1 MAQDMNIDVNEASK
15 WNAEVAEELR
25 EVREILNKVSQ
36 SCTNPGM
43 QDDAIIAMLKAGG
56 DELNEKWTKLC
67 NTFDDVVE
75 STNASIDLIK
85 KAIEKSVEYVKNM
98 NK

>member
-1 MAQDMNIDVNEASK
+1 MAQDMDIDVNEAAK

-43 QDDAIIAMLKAGG
+43 QDDAIISMLKAGG
-56 DELNEKWTKLC
+56 NELNEKWTKLC
-67 NTFDDVVE
+67 TTFDDVVN
-75 STNASIDLIK
+75 SMNSSIDLIK
-85 KAIEKSVEYVKNM
+85 KAIEKSVDYVKNM
-98 NK
+98 SK

>member
-36 SCTNPGM
+36 SCTNLLLC
-43 QDDAIIAMLKAGG
+43 QDLVQ
-56 DELNEKWTKLC
+56 TKMRY
-67 NTFDDVVE
+67 
-75 STNASIDLIK
+75 SI
-85 KAIEKSVEYVKNM
+85 S
-98 NK
+98 